1 MQTFS
6 CFHKLMICVSHYST
20 ISLMDNIA
28 DGHDEEVMEWQDT
41 LSQELQHIQPPT
53 QEDVNIIQ
61 CPTVVYVLNVVAH

>member
-1 MQTFS
+1 MVR
-6 CFHKLMICVSHYST
+6 VSHRST

-53 QEDVNIIQ
+53 QEDVSIQ
-61 CPTVVYVLNVVAH
+61 CPQVKQLCMC

>member
-1 MQTFS
+1 MV
-6 CFHKLMICVSHYST
+6 CVSHRST

-53 QEDVNIIQ
+53 QEDVSIQ
-61 CPTVVYVLNVVAH
+61 CP

>member
-6 CFHKLMICVSHYST
+6 RFHKLMVCVSHRST

-41 LSQELQHIQPPT
+41 LSQELQQVQPPT
-53 QEDVNIIQ
+53 QEDVSIVQ
-61 CPTVVYVLNVVAH
+61 